1 MMESVDKEAGSGAR
15 RETQGQT
22 QKQQKTIDNN
32 RVNRKVNSTTGSCC
46 HKQTFIPAKNPSQ
59 QVWCLQNIAKKKQ
72 TNKTDGKEL

>member
-1 MMESVDKEAGSGAR
+1 MESVDKEAGSGAR

-46 HKQTFIPAKNPSQ
+46 HKQTFIPAKTQANKSGVYKTQPE
-59 QVWCLQNIAKKKQ
+59 K
-72 TNKTDGKEL
+72 TNKTNGKEL